1 MYFTWPIN
9 IALDYNTAYNNFEY
23 AWMRKKYFRI
33 IRENG
38 RIIAWI
44 HADKMQPEFSKEI
57 FMYQKYYCSN
67 EKGFRA
73 VKCLVLL
80 HDDLLKETTR
90 QNLTY
95 ALSCCRFSD
104 TSFALSRIL
113 ESVGWSRMGAQA
125 VADAPRVLKAG
136 PLWPRGDSARSR

>member
-57 FMYQKYYCSN
+57 FMLFYVIKNVY
-67 EKGFRA
+67 KFA
-73 VKCLVLL
+73 VIP
-80 HDDLLKETTR
+80 
-90 QNLTY
+90 
-95 ALSCCRFSD
+95 RF
-104 TSFALSRIL
+104 T
-113 ESVGWSRMGAQA
+113 
-125 VADAPRVLKAG
+125 
-136 PLWPRGDSARSR
+136 